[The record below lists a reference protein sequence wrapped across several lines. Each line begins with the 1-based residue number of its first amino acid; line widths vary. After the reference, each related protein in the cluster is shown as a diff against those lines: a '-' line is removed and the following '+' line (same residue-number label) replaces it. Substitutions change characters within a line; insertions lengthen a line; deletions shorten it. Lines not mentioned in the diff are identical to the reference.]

1 MFIDHILNNLKLNK
15 EEFLF
20 QFRSHPDY
28 PSILAFSDTLNFMGI
43 KNDAYE
49 IDKADWHD
57 LPERFITQ
65 YKNNFALVEM
75 QNINNY
81 KLYTDKTEVI
91 NNEQLYHNSSNFVML
106 LEKTD
111 QIQEINKIN
120 FNRLLYLLFAL
131 IVFYSIVQLSWHQSL
146 YNIISILGVY
156 ISLEI
161 FNRKFGKES
170 YIINNLCTTST
181 KSPSQ
186 SGCTKIIDSDKINI
200 WGLKLSD
207 FSLIY
212 FLGLM
217 VIGLFSP
224 YTEFILKI
232 FSIASIIVIIYSL
245 SVQLFI
251 EKTFCKICLTTIIL
265 LIIQIIIAS
274 LLFGFHFNLKILLIS
289 AFIFLISFVFILFI
303 NDVLTKQ
310 KKYQTSSL
318 KNLRFKRNYDI
329 FKRELQ
335 EKSVLFNHNN
345 LFWIGNKDAKLH
357 ISMITN
363 PYCGYCKDA
372 HIILE
377 KLINSYPSISAQIR
391 FNYFSDSTDENLTQI
406 ITIFKNL
413 YDLEGEKSLLKA
425 ITFWYEKTDPENFK
439 QKYSTY
445 LDHCDLSEI
454 MVISEENKK
463 NNLVYTPTFIINHHQ
478 FPNKYDRD
486 DIFYFMD
493 ELIEDEE
500 ILNEKI

>member
-1 MFIDHILNNLKLNK
+1 MFINHILSNLKLNK

-49 IDKADWHD
+49 IDKGEWHK

-65 YKNNFALVEM
+65 YKNNFVLVEM
-75 QNINNY
+75 QNINSY
-81 KLYTDKTEVI
+81 KLYNDKIEVI
-91 NNEQLYHNSSNFVML
+91 NNEQLYLNSSNFVML
-106 LEKTD
+106 LEKTEE
-111 QIQEINKIN
+111 IQEINKIN
-120 FNRLLYLLFAL
+120 FNQLLYILFAL
-131 IVFYSIVQLSWHQSL
+131 IIVYSTIQLSWYQSL
-146 YNIISILGVY
+146 YNIISILGAY

-170 YIINNLCTTST
+170 SIINNLCTTSA
-181 KSPSQ
+181 KQPSQ

-212 FLGLM
+212 FLEL
-217 VIGLFSP
+217 IFLGLFSP
-224 YTEFILKI
+224 NTEFILI
-232 FSIASIIVIIYSL
+232 FFSTASIIVIIYSL

-274 LLFGFHFNLKILLIS
+274 LLFRSYFDLKILLIS
-289 AFIFLISFVFILFI
+289 FILAVIFFVFILFI
-303 NDVLTKQ
+303 NDLLTKK
-310 KKYQTSSL
+310 KKYQTSSQ

-335 EKSVLFNHNN
+335 EKSVLLNHNN

-357 ISMITN
+357 ISLITN

-377 KLINSYPSISAQIR
+377 KILNKYPFISAQIR
-391 FNYFSDSTDENLTQI
+391 FNYFSDSADENLTQI

-413 YDLEGEKSLLKA
+413 YHAEGEKSLLKA
-425 ITFWYEKTDPENFK
+425 ITFWYENTDVEYFK
-439 QKYSTY
+439 QKHALY
-445 LDHCDLSEI
+445 LSHCDLSEI
-454 MVISEENKK
+454 IIVSEENKK
-463 NNLVYTPTFIINHHQ
+463 NNLIYTPTFIINNLQ
-478 FPNKYDRD
+478 FPEKYERD
-486 DIFYFMD
+486 DIFYFIE
-493 ELIEDEE
+493 ELIEDDE
-500 ILNEKI
+500 ILNEKT